1 MKLSYKMPRTMYTAS
16 RAAKISHASL
26 LPMDWYAAAVPCRSP
41 WTLAGIFN
49 RSCVFSSASTAW
61 LNEWPGATLNEMV
74 TTGNCPWWLIV
85 KGDGVVVK
93 RLIAERGTGL
103 ELEDEELE
111 ELDEPPPLPWLLED
125 DWVEVIAVAGVEVA
139 RLMLLLVE
147 EDEVVLPP
155 DEV

>member
-1 MKLSYKMPRTMYTAS
+1 
-16 RAAKISHASL
+16 
-26 LPMDWYAAAVPCRSP
+26 
-41 WTLAGIFN
+41 
-49 RSCVFSSASTAW
+49 
-61 LNEWPGATLNEMV
+61 LNEMV

-85 KGDGVVVK
+85 NGDGVVVK